1 MEGYMSY
8 KIGSFNVNKLGRNA
22 TNKRIQY
29 IVRIIKDSNLGI
41 VVMQEVLNYEAAKR
55 LLICL
60 DGFPINGGY

>member
-1 MEGYMSY
+1 MSY

-29 IVRIIKDSNLGI
+29 IVRIIKDSNLCI